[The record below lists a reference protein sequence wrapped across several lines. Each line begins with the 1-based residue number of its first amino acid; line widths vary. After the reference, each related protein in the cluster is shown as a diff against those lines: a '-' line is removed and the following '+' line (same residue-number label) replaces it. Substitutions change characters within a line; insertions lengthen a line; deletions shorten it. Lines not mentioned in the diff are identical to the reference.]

1 MNKKALFRR
10 MKKSKFFLIGS
21 IGLIV
26 IILLCLLSP
35 LYVQYDPLAP
45 DLLMRL
51 SPPEWFRNGIK
62 GHILGTDALGR
73 DILTRL
79 LLGGRAS
86 LFIAFS
92 VVLPSAAI
100 GCILGMLSG
109 YFSGVVDNVIM
120 RFCDIMM
127 ATPSLLLA
135 ICIVA
140 VMGSTF
146 FNLII
151 TLIITSWVIGARVVR
166 GTVLALRESEYV
178 QAAKVMGMSNTKIM
192 FTEILPNVV
201 TPLIINESQHFGAI
215 ILTEASMSFLGVGVP
230 LPTPSWGSMISEG
243 RSYIA
248 TAPWV
253 VVVPGIALMLTVLF
267 FNFLGDGLRDIL
279 DPKNKD

>member
-1 MNKKALFRR
+1 MNKKTMIRR
-10 MKKSKFFLIGS
+10 MKKSKFFLIGG
-21 IGLIV
+21 IGLML

-35 LYVQYDPLAP
+35 LFVRFDPIES
-45 DLLMRL
+45 DLTMRL
-51 SPPEWFRNGIK
+51 TPPEWFRNGLN

-79 LLGGRAS
+79 LMGGRAS
-86 LFIAFS
+86 LFIAFA
-92 VVLPSAAI
+92 VVIPSALI
-100 GCILGMLSG
+100 GCVLGLLSG
-109 YFSGVVDNVIM
+109 YFSGKVDNVIM

-140 VMGSTF
+140 VMGSSF

-166 GTVLALRESEYV
+166 GTVLAIRESEYV
-178 QAAKVMGMSNTKIM
+178 QAARVMGMSNLKIM
-192 FTEILPNVV
+192 VTEILPNVV

-215 ILTEASMSFLGVGVP
+215 ILTEASMSFLGMGVP
-230 LPTPSWGSMISEG
+230 LPTPSWGTMISDG
-243 RSYIA
+243 RQYIA
-248 TAPWV
+248 SAPWV
-253 VVVPGIALMLTVLF
+253 VIVPGMALMLTVLF
-267 FNFLGDGLRDIL
+267 LNFLGDGFRDVL

>member
-1 MNKKALFRR
+1 MSRKILSRR
-10 MKKSKFFLIGS
+10 MKKSKFFLIGG

-26 IILLCLLSP
+26 IVLLCVLSP
-35 LYVQYDPLAP
+35 LYVQYDPLAT
-45 DLLMRL
+45 DLTMRL
-51 SPPEWFRNGIK
+51 TPPEGFRNGLS

-86 LFIAFS
+86 LFIAVS
-92 VVLPSAAI
+92 VVIPSALI
-100 GCILGMLSG
+100 GCVLGLISG
-109 YFSGVVDNVIM
+109 YYAGVVDNVVM

-127 ATPSLLLA
+127 ATPALLLA

-166 GTVLALRESEYV
+166 GTVLAIRESEYV
-178 QAAKVMGMSNTKIM
+178 QAAKVMGLSNLKIM
-192 FTEILPNVV
+192 VTEILPNVV

-215 ILTEASMSFLGVGVP
+215 ILTEASMSFLGMGVP
-230 LPTPSWGSMISEG
+230 LPTPSWGTMISDG
-243 RSYIA
+243 RAYIA
-248 TAPWV
+248 SAPWV